1 MSEISVLT
9 IPLKTEIWQDDVLF
23 KRFEIYRSIYNAML
37 GHRLKEYRKM
47 LNDEDYKNSIEV
59 IYKAYKEE
67 DAKVKKEIKKS
78 QEYKD
83 ATEMQKSLL
92 KEYGFS
98 EFAFK
103 SEAIK
108 FAKHFACVTN
118 TKVAAMSVGT
128 PMWSAFDKMLFG
140 NGKVAH
146 FKKYD
151 TWTSIVS
158 DNKTGIRI
166 VDVNNKTTYEM
177 DSREQY
183 YCLISSKK
191 GKNLKMPLK
200 VDKKD
205 KYMLEMMERKIHQVR
220 IVREKVNGKYKYS
233 VQLAV
238 EGAPAIKYKPNGE
251 ELHKIGTQKVGV
263 YIDTTSITIATTDG
277 IKSINI
283 KYPNF
288 AEDKIKELQ
297 QYMENSRRAN
307 NPENY
312 NQDGTIKNG
321 VFKDGQRHP
330 LHWTFSNGYL
340 RAKNQVADLLRKQA
354 HNRKIR
360 ANKIAN
366 EIIAIGSDITV
377 NDYPF
382 QAAAMRKKED
392 QLTDKGTPASKKKA
406 GKAISENAPA
416 TIVTVIDNKLK
427 SRGYAGVTKKKLKV
441 DYKLE
446 NYRHFYANQLYLM

>member
-1 MSEISVLT
+1 
-9 IPLKTEIWQDDVLF
+9 
-23 KRFEIYRSIYNAML
+23 
-37 GHRLKEYRKM
+37 
-47 LNDEDYKNSIEV
+47 
-59 IYKAYKEE
+59 
-67 DAKVKKEIKKS
+67 
-78 QEYKD
+78 
-83 ATEMQKSLL
+83 
-92 KEYGFS
+92 
-98 EFAFK
+98 
-103 SEAIK
+103 
-108 FAKHFACVTN
+108 
-118 TKVAAMSVGT
+118 MSVGT

-140 NGKVAH
+140 NGRIAH

-166 VDVNNKTTYEM
+166 VDVKNKTTYEM

-238 EGAPAIKYKPNGE
+238 EGAPAIKYKANGE

-263 YIDTTSITIATTDG
+263 YIDTASITVATTDG

-288 AEDKIKELQ
+288 AEDRIKELQ
-297 QYMENSRRAN
+297 QYMENSRRAT

-312 NQDGTIKNG
+312 NQDGTIKKG
-321 VFKDGQRHP
+321 IFKDGQRHP

-340 RAKNQVADLLRKQA
+340 RAKNQVTDLLRKQA

-366 EIIAIGSDITV
+366 EIIAIGSDITI

-392 QLTDKGTPASKKKA
+392 ELTVKGTPASKKKA

-441 DYKLE
+441 DYSLKD
-446 NYRHFYANQLYLM
+446 YRHFYANQLYLM